1 MHGSGQSGH
10 HAHDAVRHAGVFLP
24 IEDGAVE
31 SLSKGGQ
38 NTAVGNIR
46 LDIKLHAVYSQAVI
60 TPTWTTLE
68 QAVERSKSE
77 ILGDVAEGI
86 VPVTCASYSELHD
99 YVDANGYGG
108 AFEHDFENEET
119 DFWNAVQDA
128 VDAWIKNGEL
138 KSAALGAEANRNGG
152 SR

>member
-1 MHGSGQSGH
+1 
-10 HAHDAVRHAGVFLP
+10 
-24 IEDGAVE
+24 
-31 SLSKGGQ
+31 
-38 NTAVGNIR
+38 
-46 LDIKLHAVYSQAVI
+46 VI

-68 QAVERSKSE
+68 QAIERSKCE
-77 ILGDVAEGI
+77 ILGDVAAGI

-99 YVDANGYGG
+99 YIDANGYGG

-128 VDAWIKNGEL
+128 VDAWIKAGEL
-138 KSAALGAEANRNGG
+138 KSARLGAEANRNGD